1 MDKQPADEKLYELE
15 ITTCDD
21 GDLLLEQGLCWNCDE
36 RVTVRLHPSHFPLL
50 GDYAGLVPAG
60 DVARA
65 TARLRDRLV
74 LMASLVR
81 AHTQPGDPLRLVT
94 DDLMRQEGTGHES
107 RPVAAFS
114 PDAGNDGLSAV
125 QESTGGHSG
134 QPCLL

>member
-21 GDLLLEQGLCWNCDE
+21 GDLLLEQGLCWNCEE

-50 GDYAGLVPAG
+50 GDYAGLVPAS

-65 TARLRDRLV
+65 TTRLRDRLV

-81 AHTQPGDPLRLVT
+81 AHTQPGDPLRIVT
-94 DDLMRQEGTGHES
+94 DDLMRQEGTGQES

-114 PDAGNDGLSAV
+114 PDDEGDGPAAAL
-125 QESTGGHSG
+125 ESPDASFD
-134 QPCLL
+134 LN